1 MIKNKIKYLLVFSI
15 FVFVS
20 SCVNVQ
26 KKDAKF
32 LANKTATFKNIHNT
46 NLEFLSY
53 ISVSKDYSYII
64 DSPLIVVRIIF
75 PDTTLMTIK
84 GITIAVEFT
93 EKEMYQ
99 SFPLLKEG
107 ATVLLQEGILI
118 AKDSYYDN
126 QTKKAFKR
134 FTLCRTEECRD
145 VARVSLSYMY
155 KYSSVDPAFSNT
167 YQAGDLAKFF
177 VDKESL
183 NINPKKS
190 VGYFTKI
197 F

>member
-1 MIKNKIKYLLVFSI
+1 MHLRCNIILFFSI

-84 GITIAVEFT
+84 GITSPVTFDLTTTANSASTKFMVDRTKYDIKYGSGTFFSSIGDKAIADEFELDVT
-93 EKEMYQ
+93 
-99 SFPLLKEG
+99 LK
-107 ATVLLQEGILI
+107 
-118 AKDSYYDN
+118 
-126 QTKKAFKR
+126 F
-134 FTLCRTEECRD
+134 
-145 VARVSLSYMY
+145 
-155 KYSSVDPAFSNT
+155 
-167 YQAGDLAKFF
+167 
-177 VDKESL
+177 
-183 NINPKKS
+183 
-190 VGYFTKI
+190 
-197 F
+197 